1 MVIGNEELFPYTWSS
16 YKSHWKEHLWG
27 AIANT
32 RMHIYTH
39 THVNS
44 TRTHI
49 STHTSTHTHTYTRSR
64 IHTCTHA
71 CTYIHTCRQTY
82 IHLFLYICIR
92 TYIYTSTHTCIMY
105 IHMYINAHRHTR
117 TSIYVCMCVCVLMIC
132 LWIIKSHVFFPHGY
146 VFIYRQVHIARR
158 RALLISILLM
168 IYSKQYLPGESV
180 DTWLVKKYI
189 YSLILTLIQ
198 WRAEPG
204 DRKSVV

>member
-1 MVIGNEELFPYTWSS
+1 
-16 YKSHWKEHLWG
+16 
-27 AIANT
+27 
-32 RMHIYTH
+32 MH
-39 THVNS
+39 
-44 TRTHI
+44 
-49 STHTSTHTHTYTRSR
+49 
-64 IHTCTHA
+64 
-71 CTYIHTCRQTY
+71 
-82 IHLFLYICIR
+82 

-198 WRAEPG
+198 WRAELGRVEGGGLAIREGYEILIQIDFMFQLCLHIRIFFLVIFLRTRLSIWVFEASSYHCTPL
-204 DRKSVV
+204 K